1 MLGSSHCG
9 IGGACA
15 RDLQGLPRDH
25 VPLGENS
32 VSEVVVERR
41 VRRPDGS
48 YAIEVPGR
56 EEVVKYVEIDFKK
69 RTIKET
75 KYIDGKPIAD

>member
-1 MLGSSHCG
+1 
-9 IGGACA
+9 
-15 RDLQGLPRDH
+15 
-25 VPLGENS
+25 